1 MSDMNLIIE
10 TWEAVKPCVNSKEKP
25 DACASLVRVFD
36 ENGLLDYDKVGI
48 NDCDGALK
56 QAIEE
61 YYEVDE
67 NDDEDDEEWD
77 Y

>member
-1 MSDMNLIIE
+1 MIDMSLIIE
-10 TWEAVKPCVNSKEKP
+10 TWEAVKPCVNPKDKA

-36 ENGLLDYDKVGI
+36 ENGLLDYDNVGI

-67 NDDEDDEEWD
+67 SEDEDEDWD

>member
-1 MSDMNLIIE
+1 MIDMSLIIE
-10 TWEAVKPCVNSKEKP
+10 TWEAVKPCVNPKDKS

-61 YYEVDE
+61 YYEIE
-67 NDDEDDEEWD
+67 ESDEDDDEGWD
-77 Y
+77 

>member
-1 MSDMNLIIE
+1 MIDMSLIIE
-10 TWEAVKPCVNSKEKP
+10 TWEAVKPCVNPKDKA

-61 YYEVDE
+61 
-67 NDDEDDEEWD
+67 
-77 Y
+77 

>member
-10 TWEAVKPCVNSKEKP
+10 TWEAVKPCVYSKEKA

-61 YYEVDE
+61 YYEVDDGDE
-67 NDDEDDEEWD
+67 NDDEDWG
-77 Y
+77 

>member
-1 MSDMNLIIE
+1 MIDMSLIIE
-10 TWEAVKPCVNSKEKP
+10 TWEAVKPCVNPKDKS

-61 YYEVDE
+61 YYEIEDS
-67 NDDEDDEEWD
+67 DDEDDDEGWD
-77 Y
+77 